1 MSAIR
6 IYVEGDKQLRRGF
19 NRFFSGLIAAAGKNG
34 VAFEIIAC
42 GPRGEAY
49 NRFKLAEQEYT
60 DSFNLLLV
68 DSEEE
73 VRETESPRAHL
84 ARVEGWDLRGVAEEQ
99 VHLMAQTME
108 TLFLAEP
115 DVLST
120 YFGKDFAA
128 GALPKRADIEAISKA
143 DVESALKR
151 AVAGTKKRTYHK
163 VAHGPDILER
173 LDPDRV
179 RRRAPHCD
187 RLFETIIAKTI
198 LKYITAS

>member
-1 MSAIR
+1 VVSAIR
-6 IYVEGDKQLRRGF
+6 IYVEGDRQLRRGF
-19 NRFFSGLIAAAGKNG
+19 HRFFSALIAEAREKR
-34 VAFEIIAC
+34 VAFDIITC

-60 DSFNLLLV
+60 DGFNLLLV

-108 TLFLAEP
+108 TWFLAEP

-120 YFGKDFAA
+120 YFGKDFAV
-128 GALPKRADIEAISKA
+128 GALPRRADVEAIPKA

-151 AVAGTKKRTYHK
+151 AVASTKMGRYHK
-163 VAHGPDILER
+163 VVHGSEILGR
-173 LDPDRV
+173 LNPDRV
-179 RRRAPHCD
+179 RSRAPHCD
-187 RLFETIIAKTI
+187 RLFETI
-198 LKYITAS
+198 LKYLGVP